1 MPTVYFEGVEIECE
15 EGALL
20 RDVLIAAERAP
31 YNSAAEYTNCGGN
44 GICGTCAVRVEGE
57 ASDPTKRERI
67 RRSAPPLG
75 GKDVRLSCQTRIE
88 GDMTVLKP
96 PGFWG
101 QHAEA
106 SPEPATVGGG
116 VTGEWPTFRRTAT
129 NGGATDEAVGPGGD
143 GVERWQTDLDGGIRG
158 GFAAAPTHDLL
169 YAVTGSSTVAAL
181 DLDSGETA
189 WTAGVDFSYGTGDA
203 AVPPS
208 PVVDTGTVYVGSRFV
223 KAFDAT
229 TGEERWSA
237 TLDADRVRA
246 TPALRSNT
254 LYVPTSDD
262 DVVAFDTATGEER
275 WRVALGDA
283 DAAGGAESEDATGRK
298 RERSDASE
306 GEASAESEA
315 DDDETEVTAE
325 PDGGTTEMAATKPG
339 TPAVADGQVYVG
351 SSRGVHAFDGLS
363 QAVDWETETAPVRS
377 PPAVLDDW
385 LWAGTGDGVVALG
398 TPAGTTHWSASLD
411 DPVVAAPV
419 VDAPASRL
427 YAATLGGDVVAL
439 DASTG
444 EVVWNL
450 ALDRRVLASP
460 ALADGTLY
468 VGHTGGT
475 VVAIDGETGEV
486 TGRYDARGGLYTSP
500 VAHESSLYYG
510 CGTGSVYAVEAMDEA
525 DDEDAAASSHPAH
538 GD

>member
-20 RDVLIAAERAP
+20 RDVLVAAERAP

-44 GICGTCAVRVEGE
+44 GICGTCAVRVDGE
-57 ASDPTKRERI
+57 AGEPSTRERV
-67 RRSAPPLG
+67 RRSAPPLR
-75 GKDVRLSCQTRIE
+75 GKDVRLSCQTRVE

-106 SPEPATVGGG
+106 SPEPATVGDG
-116 VTGEWPTFRRTAT
+116 VAGEWPTFRRTAT
-129 NGGATDEAVGPGGD
+129 NGGATEAAVGPGGD
-143 GVERWQTDLDGGIRG
+143 GTERWQVALDGGVRG
-158 GFAAAPTHDLL
+158 GLAAAPTHGLL
-169 YAVTGSSTVAAL
+169 YAVTGSATVTAL
-181 DLDSGETA
+181 DVDSGETA

-208 PVVDTGTVYVGSRFV
+208 PVIDTGTVYVGSGFV

-254 LYVPTSDD
+254 LYVPASDD
-262 DVVAFDTATGEER
+262 SVVAFDTATGEQR
-275 WRVALGDA
+275 WRVALDE
-283 DAAGGAESEDATGRK
+283 DESEV
-298 RERSDASE
+298 
-306 GEASAESEA
+306 
-315 DDDETEVTAE
+315 DDDTA
-325 PDGGTTEMAATKPG
+325 TKLAATDPG

-351 SSRGVHAFDGLS
+351 SSRGVHAFDALS
-363 QAVDWETETAPVRS
+363 QVVDWETETDAVRS

-385 LWAGTGDGVVALG
+385 LWAGTETGVVALG
-398 TPAGTTHWSASLD
+398 ASDGTTHWTESLD

-419 VDAPASRL
+419 VDAPASRV
-427 YAATLGGDVVAL
+427 YAATTGGDMVAF
-439 DASTG
+439 DAATG
-444 EVVWNL
+444 DIAWTA

-468 VGHTGGT
+468 VGHAGGT
-475 VVAIDGETGEV
+475 VVALDAATGAV
-486 TGRYDARGGLYTSP
+486 AGDYDATGQLYASP
-500 VAHESSLYYG
+500 VVHESSLYYG
-510 CGTGSVYAVEAMDEA
+510 SGTGSVYAVGTGEAETSA
-525 DDEDAAASSHPAH
+525 HPAH

>member
-15 EGALL
+15 EGELL

-44 GICGTCAVRVEGE
+44 GICGTCAVRVDGE
-57 ASDPTKRERI
+57 AGDPTKRERV
-67 RRSAPPLG
+67 RRSAPPLR

-106 SPEPATVGGG
+106 SPEPATVGDGM
-116 VTGEWPTFRRTAT
+116 VGEWPTFRRTAT
-129 NGGATDEAVGPGGD
+129 NGGATEDAVGPGAD
-143 GVERWQTDLDGGIRG
+143 GGEAWRVDLDGGIQG
-158 GFAAAPTHDLL
+158 GLCAAPTHDLL
-169 YAVTGSSTVAAL
+169 YAVTGSATVVAL
-181 DLDSGETA
+181 NLGSGETA

-262 DVVAFDTATGEER
+262 DVVAFDTATGERR
-275 WRVALGDA
+275 WRLRLGEGGDA
-283 DAAGGAESEDATGRK
+283 AAD
-298 RERSDASE
+298 
-306 GEASAESEA
+306 
-315 DDDETEVTAE
+315 TA
-325 PDGGTTEMAATKPG
+325 TEMAATRPG

-351 SSRGVHAFDGLS
+351 SSRGVHAFDGRS
-363 QAVDWETETAPVRS
+363 QVVDWETATAPVRS

-385 LWAGTGDGVVALG
+385 LWVGTEDGVVALG
-398 TPAGTTHWSASLD
+398 TPDGTTHWTASLHD
-411 DPVVAAPV
+411 SVVAAPV
-419 VDAPASRL
+419 VDAPASRV
-427 YAATLGGDVVAL
+427 YVATTGGDVVAF
-439 DASTG
+439 DAATG
-444 EVVWNL
+444 DVAWAT

-460 ALADGTLY
+460 ALADEALY
-468 VGHTGGT
+468 VGHVGGH
-475 VVAIDGETGEV
+475 VVALDGESGAV
-486 TGRYDARGGLYTSP
+486 AGGYDATGQLYASP
-500 VAHESSLYYG
+500 VVHESSLYYG
-510 CGTGSVYAVEAMDEA
+510 SGTGSIRAIGAEE
-525 DDEDAAASSHPAH
+525 DDEDAAESAHPAH

>member
-20 RDVLIAAERAP
+20 RDVLVAAERAP

-57 ASDPTKRERI
+57 ASEPTTRERV
-67 RRSAPPLG
+67 RRAAPPLR
-75 GKDVRLSCQTRIE
+75 GKDVRLSCQTRVD

-106 SPEPATVGGG
+106 SPEPATVGEG
-116 VTGEWPTFRRTAT
+116 VAGEWPTFRRTAT

-143 GVERWQTDLDGGIRG
+143 GRERWTADLDGGIRG
-158 GFAAAPTHDLL
+158 GLAAAPTHGLL
-169 YAVTGSSTVAAL
+169 YTVTGSATVAAL
-181 DLDSGETA
+181 GVDSGETA

-208 PVVDTGTVYVGSRFV
+208 PVVDTGTVYVGARFV

-237 TLDADRVRA
+237 DAGDRVRA

-254 LYVPTSDD
+254 LYVPTSGDS
-262 DVVAFDTATGEER
+262 VVALDTATGERR
-275 WRVALGDA
+275 WRVTLGDGPTPLERV
-283 DAAGGAESEDATGRK
+283 DGTSTGMTAA
-298 RERSDASE
+298 
-306 GEASAESEA
+306 
-315 DDDETEVTAE
+315 
-325 PDGGTTEMAATKPG
+325 KPG
-339 TPAVADGQVYVG
+339 TPAVADGRVYVG
-351 SSRGVHAFDGLS
+351 SSRGVHAFDALS
-363 QAVDWETETAPVRS
+363 QAVDWETETPPVRS

-385 LWAGTGDGVVALG
+385 LWAGTDAGVVALG
-398 TPAGTTHWSASLD
+398 APSGERHWTASLD

-419 VDAPASRL
+419 VDPVVSRV
-427 YAATLGGDVVAL
+427 YAATLGGDAVAF

-444 EVVWNL
+444 EAAWTA

-468 VGHTGGT
+468 VGHAGGT
-475 VVAIDGETGEV
+475 VVALDGETGAVLGEYDT
-486 TGRYDARGGLYTSP
+486 TGQLYASP
-500 VAHESSLYYG
+500 VVHGSSLYYG
-510 CGTGSVYAVEAMDEA
+510 SGTGAVYAV
-525 DDEDAAASSHPAH
+525 DAETAERESAHPAH